1 MEGKGTPVRSYPSPT
16 TIFLGIGL
24 LFYNSASY
32 GEPASAGFLATG
44 LPIAPL
50 RIVINIYDPEER
62 RGRLKDRALAMELQ
76 QHRIFGKD
84 PADMAELRDS
94 PLLIPLGD
102 DHFAFSIR
110 GLQPQAMHEQ
120 DPTLEDATPASP
132 ARLIPSRRMSNHLTL
147 EFSPRKFKGL
157 SYHFNND
164 VKITLTGRMK
174 RLLEF
179 SWQMD

>member
-1 MEGKGTPVRSYPSPT
+1 MEGKGTPVRSSPSLT
-16 TIFLGIGL
+16 AIFLGVGVL
-24 LFYNSASY
+24 SYSPASY

-84 PADMAELRDS
+84 PADMAGLHDP

-110 GLQPQAMHEQ
+110 GLQPQATHEQ
-120 DPTLEDATPASP
+120 DSTPEDAIPAAP
-132 ARLIPSRRMSNHLTL
+132 APLIPSRRMSNRLAL